1 VILCDLFLQTFNLQL
16 DLTYTKDQNVL
27 EEGIMLLKIHF
38 MNGEK
43 KYYEQD

>member
-1 VILCDLFLQTFNLQL
+1 MLVILCDVLQTFNLQL

-27 EEGIMLLKIHF
+27 EEGIILLKIHF

-43 KYYEQD
+43 NC